1 MCTVSYISINGKRYL
16 TSNRDEHISRPA
28 ALKPNEE
35 LVNNCRVLYPKDP
48 KAGGTWFAVNENGVT
63 AVLLNGAFQR
73 HLPGAAYR
81 LSRGVVL
88 LNIVS
93 NAAPA
98 FHFERIELNAI
109 EPFTIILLEH
119 QQLLELR
126 WDGMNKYRRELNIED
141 NHIWSSVTLYDKDAM
156 EKREK
161 LFKEFISSTST
172 VTEKSIIDF
181 HHNDNDDSE
190 NGFIINRNNELK
202 TFSIT
207 QTVYEPPTI
216 KMNHYDLLKEELH
229 TIMISPN
236 TLIDQNQ

>member
-1 MCTVSYISINGKRYL
+1 MCTVSYISLNGKRFL

-35 LVNNCRVLYPKDP
+35 IVNNCRVLFPKDP

-63 AVLLNGAFQR
+63 GVLLNGAFQR
-73 HLPGAAYR
+73 HIPQGNFR
-81 LSRGVVL
+81 LSRGLIL
-88 LNIVS
+88 LNIIS

-98 FHFERIELNAI
+98 FHFEKIELSLI

-119 QQLLELR
+119 KQLLELR
-126 WDGMNKYRRELNIED
+126 WDGINKYRKELNIDE
-141 NHIWSSVTLYDKDAM
+141 NYIWSSATLYDQEAIV
-156 EKREK
+156 KREN
-161 LFKEFISSTST
+161 LFNDFMSKSSD
-172 VTEKSIIDF
+172 VTEQSIIDF
-181 HHNDNDDSE
+181 HHNDNNDSE
-190 NGFIINRNNELK
+190 NGFIINRNNQLK

-207 QTVYEPPTI
+207 QTVYETATI

-229 TIMISPN
+229 TILISPN